1 MYCTNCGTEI
11 NDSATF
17 CKNCGFST
25 DNSPESN
32 HQNNLSGAADVQVK
46 KTKRK
51 IIILSIIAAILIVAV
66 GIGVFMKTPL
76 SKDDIIKKTAE
87 TYFKAVGTNDY
98 SLMWDT
104 TFPEDIEKEIKN
116 KYGNQKPPKMLEP
129 SVYRKIIAF
138 EVLNSTPLTANEIKE
153 GEDLLNERF
162 SWLMSE
168 KISNKIDITEAYG
181 LNVRISFQTD
191 GNSETDI
198 QDTNCVVYKANGD
211 WCCIVF

>member
-1 MYCTNCGTEI
+1 MYCTNCGAEI

-17 CKNCGFST
+17 CKNCGVST

-32 HQNNLSGAADVQVK
+32 YQNNLSGAADVQVK
-46 KTKRK
+46 KPKRK
-51 IIILSIIAAILIVAV
+51 IIISAIIAAVLIIAL
-66 GIGVFMKTPL
+66 GACDLMNISP
-76 SKDDIIKKTAE
+76 KDDIIKKTAE
-87 TYFKAVGTNDY
+87 TYFKAVGANDY

-104 TFPEDIEKEIKN
+104 SFPEDIEKEIKN

-129 SVYRKIIAF
+129 SVYRKVVAL
-138 EVLNSTPLTANEIKE
+138 EVLNSKPLNANELEE
-153 GEDLLNERF
+153 GEDLLNEHL

>member
-11 NDSATF
+11 NDSATL

-25 DNSPESN
+25 DNSPESK
-32 HQNNLSGAADVQVK
+32 QSSPVLTTSDIPTK
-46 KTKRK
+46 KPKRK
-51 IIILSIIAAILIVAV
+51 IIISAIIAAALIVA
-66 GIGVFMKTPL
+66 IGAGAMMKIPL

-98 SLMWDT
+98 ALMWDT

-116 KYGNQKPPKMLEP
+116 KYGNQKPPKMLDP
-129 SVYRKIIAF
+129 SVYRKVVAF
-138 EVLNSTPLTANEIKE
+138 EVLKTTPLNANAVEE
-153 GEDLLNERF
+153 GEDLLNKHF

-168 KISNKIDITEAYG
+168 KISNKIDVTEAYG
-181 LNVRISFQTD
+181 LNVKISFQTD

-211 WCCIVF
+211 WCCVVF